1 MAMLDQVNVINN
13 NDLKQIIGGKNLSGN
28 LVNYF
33 NKFLTTFLDIGR
45 NIGSSLRRFI
55 SKSKCPV

>member
-33 NKFLTTFLDIGR
+33 NKFLTTFLDVGR